1 MPLMVLTASYI
12 GCREKKIP
20 PLTSACEELL
30 QEEEQKVRR
39 SLTSFVKS

>member
-1 MPLMVLTASYI
+1 MPLMVLTVSSI

-30 QEEEQKVRR
+30 QEEKREVRR